1 MKQERR
7 LNPDEMHKL
16 QNSILVSQKEEANK
30 HYEKKAAEIRAES
43 NRTLQRAIDL
53 ASIKGAS
60 TWLTAR
66 PLLKFST
73 VLPKSDFRDALYL
86 RYGWEPRGLPAICG
100 CGSSFNVEH
109 AMQCMTGGYRG
120 LMHNEVMSCFYR
132 FMKEAGYKD
141 VTWEPLL
148 QPLHG
153 EEKAFQFQTANKEEE
168 ARSDIRVTGFWSRLR
183 RAFFDITAFSPYA
196 PSNQQKP
203 LSLFRK
209 SEKRKYREYGERIR
223 EVEHG
228 DFTPLVF
235 STSGGMGPQ
244 AEMVIKRIGMQ
255 LAEQQNLTPSVT
267 ISWIRCRLS
276 FAILR
281 SSLVCLR
288 GSRPLKK
295 MYEEAVELSV
305 NETDFE
311 RS

>member
-1 MKQERR
+1 
-7 LNPDEMHKL
+7 
-16 QNSILVSQKEEANK
+16 
-30 HYEKKAAEIRAES
+30 
-43 NRTLQRAIDL
+43 
-53 ASIKGAS
+53 
-60 TWLTAR
+60 
-66 PLLKFST
+66 
-73 VLPKSDFRDALYL
+73 
-86 RYGWEPRGLPAICG
+86 
-100 CGSSFNVEH
+100 
-109 AMQCMTGGYRG
+109 
-120 LMHNEVMSCFYR
+120 MSCFYR